1 MNRQLV
7 AFLSLFS
14 LVLVLSIY
22 YVLIPTVS
30 ASPDENEASKPVN
43 GVVLNAEDAYF
54 ETLSIN
60 RDAQY
65 QEYYEE
71 QNNILAS
78 SEFSN
83 LEKEQALITIEEF
96 KARERELENMEYSI
110 KCIGYNNVFVEYI
123 DQDIYVIT
131 SCQNEENKTYE
142 AAQIIFTI
150 QDLLEKEENIF
161 VEFHSL

>member
-14 LVLVLSIY
+14 LVLVLSVY

-30 ASPDENEASKPVN
+30 NSQNENEVSKPVN
-43 GVVLNAEDAYF
+43 GVVLNAEEAYF
-54 ETLSIN
+54 ETLNIN

-65 QEYYEE
+65 QEYYDQ

-78 SEFSN
+78 SEYSN
-83 LEKEQALITIEEF
+83 LEKEQALLTIEEY
-96 KARERELENMEYSI
+96 KMKEQELENMESSI
-110 KCIGYNNVFVEYI
+110 KGIGYSNVFVEYI
-123 DQDIYVIT
+123 NQDIYVIT
-131 SCQNEENKTYE
+131 SCQNEENKVYE

-150 QDLLEKEENIF
+150 QDLLDKEENIF
-161 VEFHSL
+161 IEFHSL

>member
-14 LVLVLSIY
+14 LVLVLSVY

-30 ASPDENEASKPVN
+30 TSENSGEVNKPVN
-43 GVVLNAEDAYF
+43 GIVLNAEDAYF
-54 ETLSIN
+54 ETLNIN

-65 QEYYEE
+65 QEYYEK
-71 QNNILAS
+71 QNAILAS
-78 SEFSN
+78 SEYTN
-83 LEKEQALITIEEF
+83 LEKEQALITLEQYKLKEQ
-96 KARERELENMEYSI
+96 ELENMESSI
-110 KCIGYNNVFVEYI
+110 KGIGYSNVFVEYI

-131 SCQNEENKTYE
+131 ACQNEENKVYE

>member
-14 LVLVLSIY
+14 LVLVLSVY

-30 ASPDENEASKPVN
+30 ASTDENENSKPVN
-43 GVVLNAEDAYF
+43 GIVLNAEEAYF

-65 QEYYEE
+65 QEYYEK

-78 SEFSN
+78 SEYSN
-83 LEKEQALITIEEF
+83 LEKEQALITIEAF
-96 KARERELENMEYSI
+96 KEKERELENMEYSI
-110 KCIGYNNVFVEYI
+110 KCIGYSNVFVEYI

-131 SCQNEENKTYE
+131 SCQNEENKVYE